1 MDQKHQNRRVSEMA
15 DTLKGSEIIRLAGEI
30 NDKIKAGKQIHNY
43 TIGDFDPNLF
53 PLPSML
59 KDEITKAYK
68 ENETNYPAANGIISL
83 RKEIS
88 SLVKSHLGLDY
99 NPEEILVAGGA
110 RPLIYAAYQALI
122 DPGEKVLFP
131 VPSWNNNHY
140 SHLSRANAIVVETK
154 PEHDF
159 MPSADE
165 LKPFI
170 SDASMLAV
178 CSPLNPTGTVFSKN
192 GLLEICHLVLEEN
205 KRRGPSRKPLYLLF
219 DQIYWMLTFGD
230 QQHFDPVSLLPEIRP
245 YTIYIDGIS
254 KSFAATGVRVG
265 WAFGPEDVIS
275 KMKSILGHVGAWAP
289 KAEQVATAAYL
300 ANEDRMH
307 EDLIVLKERLLK
319 RLNAF
324 YEGFTA
330 LKREGYPV
338 DCIAPAGA
346 IYLTV
351 KFSLKGIATHE
362 GKEIKSSAD
371 IASFLLDSAGIAIVP
386 FVAFGAS
393 ADSEWFRLSVGTVQT
408 SDIPDVLSSIKNSLD
423 TLNTVVK

>member
-1 MDQKHQNRRVSEMA
+1 MDQKHQNMRVSEMA

-53 PLPSML
+53 PLPLML
-59 KDEITKAYK
+59 KEEITKAYDQ
-68 ENETNYPAANGIISL
+68 NETNYPAANGIISL

-88 SLVKSHLGLDY
+88 SLLKSHLGLDY
-99 NPEEILVAGGA
+99 HPEEILVAGGA

-122 DPGEKVLFP
+122 NPGEKVLFP

-140 SHLSRANAIVVETK
+140 SHLSRANCIIIETK

-170 SDASMLAV
+170 SEASMLAV

-192 GLLEICHLVLEEN
+192 GLLEICQLLIEEN

-230 QQHFDPVSLLPEIRP
+230 QQHFDPVSLIPEIRP

-300 ANEDRMH
+300 KNSEIVH
-307 EDLIVLKERLLK
+307 KDLEVLKERLFK
-319 RLNAF
+319 RLNTF

-330 LKREGYPV
+330 LKQEGYPV
-338 DCIAPAGA
+338 ECIAPAGA

-351 KFSLKGIATHE
+351 KFSLKGIHTSE
-362 GKEIKSSAD
+362 GKEIKNSSD

-386 FVAFGAS
+386 FGAFGAS
-393 ADSEWFRLSVGTVQT
+393 ADSEWFRLSVGTVKT
-408 SDIPDVLSSIKNSLD
+408 SDIPGVLSSIKSSLNE
-423 TLNTVVK
+423 LNTAVK

>member
-1 MDQKHQNRRVSEMA
+1 MA

-362 GKEIKSSAD
+362 GKEIKNSSD